1 MVLLFA
7 RYLIGDIATKKRLI
21 MPKWFAIFKAG
32 KHTDSSGN
40 TKEWTEADLDKIVAS
55 YDPAKHEAP
64 IVIGHPKTNAPAYGW
79 IESLKR
85 VGDTLYAKAKQLV
98 PEFVEMVNKGLF
110 KKRSISLYPDGTLR
124 HVGFLGATPP
134 AVKGLPDVEFKDG
147 EKILNYETDYWA
159 DIDEVDKKEEHKK
172 NFQELIKELVD
183 QLQDTIAKKKDG
195 KKDFKEESQA
205 KVVQLKDTNEKSK
218 DDKKDFQEVSQELV
232 DQLQETIAK
241 LTLELSQLKDEN
253 QKLRETINKIRY
265 ELAVSEFNEYLNKK
279 IEEGKVLPKQVDG
292 LKKIFEGCFSQDF
305 AEKDEKKIKELKE
318 FIESMPVQVQ
328 IGSEFKEPENVKEF
342 KILSTTE
349 VAKIIS
355 EQMKT
360 YQGE

>member
-1 MVLLFA
+1 MMLLFA

-40 TKEWTEADLDKIVAS
+40 TKEWTEADLDKIVEN
-55 YDPAKHEAP
+55 YDPNKHEAP
-64 IVIGHPKTNAPAYGW
+64 IVIGHPKSNAPAYGW

-124 HVGFLGATPP
+124 HVGFLGSVPP
-134 AVKGLPDVEFKDG
+134 AIKGLPDVEFKDG
-147 EKILNYETDYWA
+147 EENFNYETDYWVDIEEA
-159 DIDEVDKKEEHKK
+159 DE
-172 NFQELIKELVD
+172 
-183 QLQDTIAKKKDG
+183 KKD
-195 KKDFKEESQA
+195 
-205 KVVQLKDTNEKSK
+205 N
-218 DDKKDFQEVSQELV
+218 KKDFQEVSQELV
-232 DQLQETIAK
+232 DQLQGTIAK
-241 LTLELSQLKDEN
+241 LTVELNQLKDEN